1 MTLNKI
7 FIGFFKLIFNIFKL
21 LFKLIFGKKIKD
33 SEKQKHL
40 KLHEEEWKKINLDL
54 KSESPAV
61 LKNTLIRADK
71 SLDNVLKELTNGS
84 TMGERLISGKS
95 LFSETTYQEVWSAH
109 KIRNSMVHETGFEP
123 TVYVLNKAINQL
135 KKGVKELGVK
145 A

>member
-21 LFKLIFGKKIKD
+21 FYKLIFGKKIKD
-33 SEKQKHL
+33 SEMQKHL
-40 KLHEEEWKKINLDL
+40 IVHEEEWKKINLDL
-54 KSESPAV
+54 KSDSPAV